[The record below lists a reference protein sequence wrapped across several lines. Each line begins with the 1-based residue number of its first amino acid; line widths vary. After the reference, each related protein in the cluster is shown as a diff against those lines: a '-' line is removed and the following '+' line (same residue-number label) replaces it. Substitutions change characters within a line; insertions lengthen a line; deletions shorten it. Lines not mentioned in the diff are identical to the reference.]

1 MRVEWKA
8 LPIFALVVA
17 GLFPMQSA
25 TAQDISGNWQG
36 TLNIGAMKRR
46 MVLHVDKTTN
56 DWSGMLLSIDETP
69 DWGAGTPTESIN
81 LNGSTL
87 KLKFYGGIQFEGTL
101 DTKGDTLTG
110 TLTLDRP
117 WPLVYQ
123 RATNETEWKDS
134 SPHTV
139 QFVNVAGSVRLEVLD
154 WGGSGRPML
163 LLAGLGNSA
172 HVFDAL
178 TVKLNKSF
186 HVYGLTR
193 RGFGASSKPTSGY
206 GADRLADDVLEVI
219 DSLKLNKPL
228 LVGHSIAGEEL
239 SSIGSRHADRVA
251 GLVYLDAGYSY
262 AFYDS
267 GLGSADVGVPDSAI
281 SSVERAILEG
291 EQKYTHIDG
300 PVLAI
305 YAFGG
310 TSDPAPAQAQA
321 NAFEK
326 GVSQARVVR
335 FPRALHFFFLTN
347 EPIALNQIN
356 MFVAT
361 LP

>member
-1 MRVEWKA
+1 M
-8 LPIFALVVA
+8 FALVMAVVFSEA
-17 GLFPMQSA
+17 AS
-25 TAQDISGNWQG
+25 AQDISGSWQG
-36 TLNIGAMKRR
+36 SLDTGARKLRLVLRIGKSG
-46 MVLHVDKTTN
+46 N
-56 DWSGMLLSIDETP
+56 SWSGTLFSIDERP
-69 DWGAGTPTESIN
+69 DWGAGVQIESISLDKGN
-81 LNGSTL
+81 IRVKVSD
-87 KLKFYGGIQFEGTL
+87 GIQFEGTL

-110 TLTLDRP
+110 TWIQGSRR
-117 WPLVYQ
+117 PLVYQ
-123 RATNETEWKDS
+123 RATKEAEWKDL
-134 SPHTV
+134 SPHTQ
-139 QFVNVAGSVRLEVLD
+139 QFVTVDGDVRLEVLD
-154 WGGSGRPML
+154 WGGSGRPLL
-163 LLAGLGNSA
+163 LLAGLGNTA
-172 HVFDAL
+172 HIFDAL
-178 TVKLNKSF
+178 ATKLQASF
-186 HVYGLTR
+186 HVYGITR
-193 RGFGASSKPTSGY
+193 RGFGASGAPTSGY
-206 GADRLADDVLEVI
+206 SADRLADDVLEVI

-267 GLGSADVGVPDSAI
+267 NLGSADVEVDSTL
-281 SSVERAILEG
+281 SPVDRAILEG
-291 EQKYTHIDG
+291 RQKYTHIEG

-310 TSDPAPAQAQA
+310 PDDPAPAQAQA

-326 GVSQARVVR
+326 GVPQARVVR

-361 LP
+361 LPALTPPPR